1 MVTRGFT
8 GRGVDPMTAAGLP
21 PGHHVTQGFPVL
33 SATATPDVALSEW
46 EFTLKEGSR
55 SKLNWRVRNEE
66 SEIPG

>member
-8 GRGVDPMTAAGLP
+8 GRGVNPETAARVDPMTAAGLP

-55 SKLNWRVRNEE
+55 R
-66 SEIPG
+66 IAT

>member
-21 PGHHVTQGFPVL
+21 PGHHVTQGFLVL

-55 SKLNWRVRNEE
+55 R
-66 SEIPG
+66 IAT